1 MVVLGKLYQHL
12 VISFCDK
19 EILSN
24 LQRERKTAPEQTAV
38 LIGTVCDLSLSI
50 LVEVD
55 VDT

>member
-24 LQRERKTAPEQTAV
+24 LQRERKTAPEQTV
-38 LIGTVCDLSLSI
+38 LKGTFCDLSLSI

>member
-1 MVVLGKLYQHL
+1 MVVLGKLYQHS

-24 LQRERKTAPEQTAV
+24 LQRERKTAPKQTAV
-38 LIGTVCDLSLSI
+38 LKGTFCNFVFI
-50 LVEVD
+50 NIVEVD

>member
-1 MVVLGKLYQHL
+1 MVLGKLYQHL

-38 LIGTVCDLSLSI
+38 LKGTFCDLSLSI

>member
-38 LIGTVCDLSLSI
+38 LKGTFCDLSLSI